1 MNESELK
8 QALDELKIDRYKYA
22 FVYNLSTGVS
32 VTDALKLSN
41 RSKGWFYDGM
51 PKEEQKRLIEIAT
64 ELSVA
69 PTIKAKEIIEGALS
83 EAAEVKVSGL
93 QSRNERIRQDTAA
106 ELLDRGLGKSTSN
119 VDVTVKQNT
128 PFEIRWSDSED
139 TGL

>member
-1 MNESELK
+1 MNEFELK
-8 QALDELKIDRYKYA
+8 QTLDELRPDRYKYA
-22 FVYNLSTGVS
+22 FVYALSTGVS
-32 VTDALKLSN
+32 VTDALKVTN
-41 RSKGWFYDGM
+41 RSRGWFYGF
-51 PKEEQKRLIEIAT
+51 PEEEQKRLIEIAS

-69 PTIKAKEIIEGALS
+69 PAVKAKEIIEGALS